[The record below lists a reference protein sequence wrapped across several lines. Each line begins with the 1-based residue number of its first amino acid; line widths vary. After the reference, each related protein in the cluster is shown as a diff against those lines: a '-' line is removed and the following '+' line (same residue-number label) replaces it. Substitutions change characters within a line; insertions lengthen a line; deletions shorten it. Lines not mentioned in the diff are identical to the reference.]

1 MIRQPPI
8 STRTDPLFPDTP
20 LFRSDRRA
28 CLRPRICAACGLIN
42 RRPREG
48 GGRWRFTLPTAAPA
62 FAGATCWR
70 NIIMAVSGIITVME
84 RAARKAGTK
93 LRRDFGEI
101 EHLQVSQKG
110 PADFVSKADQ
120 AAERTLYDELT
131 HARPDRQNVVQGKR
145 VSVRVD
151 LGGSR

>member
-1 MIRQPPI
+1 
-8 STRTDPLFPDTP
+8 
-20 LFRSDRRA
+20 
-28 CLRPRICAACGLIN
+28 
-42 RRPREG
+42 
-48 GGRWRFTLPTAAPA
+48 
-62 FAGATCWR
+62 
-70 NIIMAVSGIITVME
+70 MAVSGIITVME

-131 HARPDRQNVVQGKR
+131 HARPGWGFKMEEAGEIEGDTGKPRSILDPLDGTSHFPPTLPPFRISTPVQDTQPPR
-145 VSVRVD
+145 
-151 LGGSR
+151 